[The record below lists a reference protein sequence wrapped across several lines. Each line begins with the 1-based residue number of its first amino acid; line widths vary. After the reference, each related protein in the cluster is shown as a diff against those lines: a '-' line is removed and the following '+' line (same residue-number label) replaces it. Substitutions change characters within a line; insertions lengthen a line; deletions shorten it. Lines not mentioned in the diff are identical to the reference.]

1 MERLL
6 RQQDIAAMLGTTPG
20 VAASI
25 LAARGVHPIDFG
37 IGRSRGRRWLS
48 SAVRQVML
56 DMHEAAQPKA
66 KTARTPHHP
75 PPTSARPGIPPPIKK
90 PPIPE
95 RLSIYRITPRSAY
108 PATASRHP
116 HRPTVRRV
124 VQEERAGPEC
134 RSVARCTALA

>member
-6 RQQDIAAMLGTTPG
+6 RQQDIAAMLGTSPG

-56 DMHEAAQPKA
+56 DMHEAAQPKTGGQRQG
-66 KTARTPHHP
+66 KPQPHPCIRLTAM
-75 PPTSARPGIPPPIKK
+75 SIDD
-90 PPIPE
+90 
-95 RLSIYRITPRSAY
+95 IYRLTQGQS
-108 PATASRHP
+108 
-116 HRPTVRRV
+116 
-124 VQEERAGPEC
+124 VQ
-134 RSVARCTALA
+134 

>member
-1 MERLL
+1 MRWRRVERLL

-75 PPTSARPGIPPPIKK
+75 PPPTFARPGI
-90 PPIPE
+90 
-95 RLSIYRITPRSAY
+95 SS
-108 PATASRHP
+108 HP
-116 HRPTVRRV
+116 HTK
-124 VQEERAGPEC
+124 
-134 RSVARCTALA
+134 

>member
-66 KTARTPHHP
+66 KTARN
-75 PPTSARPGIPPPIKK
+75 A
-90 PPIPE
+90 
-95 RLSIYRITPRSAY
+95 TPRPPSVKLTTMSINDIY
-108 PATASRHP
+108 QLTQGQS
-116 HRPTVRRV
+116 
-124 VQEERAGPEC
+124 VQ
-134 RSVARCTALA
+134 

>member
-25 LAARGVHPIDFG
+25 LAARGVQPIDFG
-37 IGRSRGRRWLS
+37 IGRGRGRRWLE

-66 KTARTPHHP
+66 KTARNATSHP
-75 PPTSARPGIPPPIKK
+75 SPTFAHPGISP
-90 PPIPE
+90 
-95 RLSIYRITPRSAY
+95 L
-108 PATASRHP
+108 
-116 HRPTVRRV
+116 PT
-124 VQEERAGPEC
+124 QKA
-134 RSVARCTALA
+134 AHF